1 MEWQWVGLNGI
12 GLDRYINIIIVIE
25 ELVRFASFTCI
36 PCFLDQS
43 KFCDESRAFLTL
55 TTCLD

>member
-25 ELVRFASFTCI
+25 ELVRFASLRVLASRVSLI
-36 PCFLDQS
+36 SRNSAMNHVLFL
-43 KFCDESRAFLTL
+43 L
-55 TTCLD
+55 

>member
-43 KFCDESRAFLTL
+43 KFCDESRE
-55 TTCLD
+55 